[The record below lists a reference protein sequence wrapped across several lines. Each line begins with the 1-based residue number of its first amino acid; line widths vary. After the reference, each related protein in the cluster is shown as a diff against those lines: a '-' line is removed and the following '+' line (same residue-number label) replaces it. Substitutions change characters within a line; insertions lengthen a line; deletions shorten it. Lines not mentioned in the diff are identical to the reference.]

1 MPNYSS
7 GLNAPYLHHQGE
19 TAGYLAQASPQQ
31 SPEWQPVFSGSQTQ
45 QIPSIQQQDM
55 LSNETNMTEYQHAM
69 PFSAAFYP
77 GIQAA
82 LDLIDPE
89 PRGLQ
94 EFIAEVQSFR
104 REAETR
110 ERLARDEEDHA
121 ENVFWYFGCTT
132 AWTPTYTTRQALDRP
147 DVPAPT
153 SGYNVATAF
162 PVLPA
167 SATREIVNIPE
178 GWIDDDIVETS
189 TTLDEQ
195 EVSSDVSSASSAQT
209 SEMWRV
215 LEQEQ
220 EEAFHAS
227 LRQLTACNALSELRR
242 ETLAE
247 HASSEGELVSPY

>member
-1 MPNYSS
+1 
-7 GLNAPYLHHQGE
+7 
-19 TAGYLAQASPQQ
+19 
-31 SPEWQPVFSGSQTQ
+31 
-45 QIPSIQQQDM
+45 M
-55 LSNETNMTEYQHAM
+55 LSNETNMTDSSAPASLSAPRSTLEYKLRLTSSTPNRAGCRNLSQRSNHL
-69 PFSAAFYP
+69 
-77 GIQAA
+77 GGR
-82 LDLIDPE
+82 LR
-89 PRGLQ
+89 RGKGW
-94 EFIAEVQSFR
+94 
-104 REAETR
+104 REMKRTR
-110 ERLARDEEDHA
+110 Q
-121 ENVFWYFGCTT
+121 WYFGCTT